1 MKMAKLLLDLI
12 LMVYLG
18 IRMTD
23 GQGEML
29 LGNFCV
35 VQGYHFVVSI

>member
-23 GQGEML
+23 GQGKML
-29 LGNFCV
+29 FLGEF
-35 VQGYHFVVSI
+35 FVLYKVNIL